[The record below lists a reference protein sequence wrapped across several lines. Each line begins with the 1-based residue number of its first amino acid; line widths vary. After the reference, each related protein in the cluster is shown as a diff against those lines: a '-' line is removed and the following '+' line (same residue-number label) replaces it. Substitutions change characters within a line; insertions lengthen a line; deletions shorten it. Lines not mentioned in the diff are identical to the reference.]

1 MLLFCAVL
9 GASPG
14 EGSVPRFHLDE
25 ELIPLI
31 GQGDGQALTI
41 FYHQTEKALYAYL
54 LSMLRD
60 PEDTQ
65 DVMQDTYLKIRS
77 CAHLYQPQGKPMAW
91 IFTIAR
97 NLALMKLRQRRR
109 QGELPPAEELENS
122 LRFSVTCDREDAIVL
137 QAALGLLE
145 ETERQIV
152 LLFAV
157 SGMKHREIA
166 AQLGLPLSTVL
177 SKYHRSLK
185 KLRKYLEE
193 KEALS

>member
-54 LSMLRD
+54 LSLLRD

-77 CAHLYQPQGKPMAW
+77 CAHLYQPQGKAHGMDFYPRPKSGAD
-91 IFTIAR
+91 
-97 NLALMKLRQRRR
+97 
-109 QGELPPAEELENS
+109 EAE
-122 LRFSVTCDREDAIVL
+122 T
-137 QAALGLLE
+137 
-145 ETERQIV
+145 
-152 LLFAV
+152 
-157 SGMKHREIA
+157 A
-166 AQLGLPLSTVL
+166 AQAGRIAPCGRAGKQSAFFRHL
-177 SKYHRSLK
+177 
-185 KLRKYLEE
+185 
-193 KEALS
+193 